1 MKSFI
6 KKILSNNFFYL
17 ILIILSCSNLTSA
30 QVLQNFS
37 EKIYLSTNGNTDVNW
52 KFIIQKNH
60 KDRILLPWSFP
71 ESYFDKINFNVYCC
85 NGQKINEINDSLNNM
100 TLTASLKKI
109 EGTVFLEL
117 NSIGIKDSSKLEIKF
132 TLPEYFVIKNEQVE
146 EFGNYT
152 FKKKFVNT
160 TSTQIKN
167 FSSEIILP
175 SGYVITSVL
184 ETIPKQAS
192 EDPVSPFQISR
203 TNELNSVII
212 KTPILKL
219 GDNTFIK
226 FRFKSESKSPIL
238 MILFV
243 IVGGFYL
250 IYFRDIIKSPKNNLD
265 KIKT

>member
-1 MKSFI
+1 MKSFVN
-6 KKILSNNFFYL
+6 KILLNIYFYL
-17 ILIILSCSNLTSA
+17 IVISLSCSNLTSA
-30 QVLQNFS
+30 QVLQDFS
-37 EKIYLSTNGNTDVNW
+37 EKIYLNTNGNTDIIW
-52 KFIIQKNH
+52 EFIIQKNH

-71 ESYFDKINFNVYCC
+71 ESYFNKINFNVYCC
-85 NGQKINEINDSLNNM
+85 SGQIKNESDDSLNNK
-100 TLTASLKKI
+100 TLTVALKKI
-109 EGTVFLEL
+109 EGTIFLEL

-160 TSTQIKN
+160 TPTQIKN

-226 FRFKSESKSPIL
+226 FRFKSDAKSPLL
-238 MILFV
+238 MILLV

-265 KIKT
+265 KLKT